1 MKGIVFIGDSR
12 LELREF
18 PDPVPGPGEVVV
30 EIKASGMCG
39 SDLKLYR
46 AAPGAATAGLG
57 LGGGGGP
64 IIAGHEPCGVVAAVG
79 AGVSEKQARVGMRV
93 MQHHYR
99 GCGFCP
105 HCSTGWMQLCVEGV
119 AEIYGV
125 TANGAHARYLKGPA
139 RTMVPLP
146 DELSFSTGAAIA
158 CGTGTA
164 WGALKRLG
172 LQGDD
177 TIAIFGQGPVGLS
190 ATQLATSMGA
200 RVIALDTSEE
210 RLQRAR
216 ELGAEVLINPATT
229 DSVVAAIKDSTH
241 GLGAH
246 LSLDATSA
254 PIARKQA
261 VQCVRTW
268 GKACFVGEG
277 GEVTLDVS
285 NDLLRRQVTLIGSWT
300 FSTVGQAECARYIAD
315 RKVDVDRLFTHTWR
329 LEQAEEAYQLF
340 DRQTGGKGV
349 FLM

>member
-1 MKGIVFIGDSR
+1 MKGIVFTGDRR
-12 LELREF
+12 LELQDF
-18 PDPVPGPGEVVV
+18 PDPTPGPGEVVL

-39 SDLKLYR
+39 SDLKFYR
-46 AAPGAATAGLG
+46 AAAGAAAAGLG
-57 LGGGGGP
+57 LGTGKLV
-64 IIAGHEPCGVVAAVG
+64 IAGHEPCGVVVAVG
-79 AGVSEKQARVGMRV
+79 SGVSDKQARVGMRV

-99 GCGFCP
+99 GCGACP

-119 AEIYGV
+119 AEVYGI
-125 TANGAHARYLKGPA
+125 TSHGAHARYMLCPA
-139 RTMVPLP
+139 RTLVPLP
-146 DELSFSTGAAIA
+146 DQLSFSTGAAIA

-172 LQGDD
+172 LQGDH

-200 RVIALDTSEE
+200 RVIALDTSPE

-216 ELGAEVLINPATT
+216 ELGAQVLINPATT
-229 DSVVAAIKDSTH
+229 DNVVAAIKDATH

-246 LSLDATSA
+246 LSLDASSA
-254 PIARKQA
+254 PSARRQA

-277 GEVTLDVS
+277 SDVTLDVS
-285 NDLLRRQVTLIGSWT
+285 NDMLRRQVTIIGSWT
-300 FSTVGQAECARYIAD
+300 FSTVGQAECASFIAD
-315 RKVDVDRLFTHTWR
+315 RKVDVDQLFTHTWR
-329 LEQAEEAYQLF
+329 LDQAEEAYQLF
-340 DRQTGGKGV
+340 DHQTSGKGV